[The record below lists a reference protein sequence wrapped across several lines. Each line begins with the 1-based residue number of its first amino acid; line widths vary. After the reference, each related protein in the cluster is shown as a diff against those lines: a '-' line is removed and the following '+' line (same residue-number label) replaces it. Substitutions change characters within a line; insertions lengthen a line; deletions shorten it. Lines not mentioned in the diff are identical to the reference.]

1 MNQDNF
7 LWGLQITDGLTMELV
22 SKMTVIAFGVGVIC
36 FICNM
41 AYNYLYHGAS
51 QLLTPNEDKFPD
63 MMEIARCLVLMFCLT
78 LYKPIAQT
86 IVGTMEVINEATS
99 LTSSRAEEFA
109 QFMTRQADEQGEML
123 AEYDKHALE
132 SEVADGADTTGA
144 MQHELD
150 KKEEEDEMKGVRSSV
165 EKIVQL
171 LNPINLVTLVIHAFA
186 ALLVEV
192 IQIIILGIGVVIVK
206 ILVILGPFVF
216 AVSMLPVFQ
225 KQLNVWFGTLCS
237 SCMVFTVINILN
249 QIMWQTLKAIYTPSA
264 DMVDGATTQLQY
276 LGMDLALIRAYCS
289 CFWLASK
296 IVGHSD
302 AGKIISKA
310 VSIVTTAATVA
321 LLGGAGAATRL
332 TNVGGA
338 ASIGESFINDNPK

>member
-1 MNQDNF
+1 M
-7 LWGLQITDGLTMELV
+7 
-22 SKMTVIAFGVGVIC
+22 
-36 FICNM
+36 
-41 AYNYLYHGAS
+41 
-51 QLLTPNEDKFPD
+51 
-63 MMEIARCLVLMFCLT
+63 
-78 LYKPIAQT
+78 
-86 IVGTMEVINEATS
+86 
-99 LTSSRAEEFA
+99 
-109 QFMTRQADEQGEML
+109 
-123 AEYDKHALE
+123 
-132 SEVADGADTTGA
+132 ADGADTTGA

-276 LGMDLALIRAYCS
+276 LGMDLALIGAYCS